1 MINEEITCTAT
12 EAGAYFHVSPKTVRT
27 WVARYKIPCVSGT
40 TMKEKRYRFKALV
53 EAEMR
58 ARTSVG
64 GRPKK
69 SPDLGLTTPET

>member
-1 MINEEITCTAT
+1 VIDEEITCTAT
-12 EAGAYFHVSPKTVRT
+12 EAGAYFKVSPKTVRT
-27 WVARYKIPCVSGT
+27 WVARYKIPYVSGRT
-40 TMKEKRYRFKALV
+40 VKERRYRFKALV
-53 EAEMR
+53 EAEFR